1 MTLPYK
7 TMLRNLL
14 PLGAAAALAACAGA
28 RPEMTATSAAVPTV
42 PSAELL
48 RARGD
53 LDADLSL
60 PCQANV
66 NLLWVSTSVWD
77 RSPSLLGRVLRRGP
91 SLNDEA
97 RASHEACLNSLLVS
111 RVAWGISEPLRPLE
125 PQVRPEELEQL
136 RRQPGS

>member
-1 MTLPYK
+1 MTPQPK
-7 TMLRNLL
+7 TKLFQRLSVC
-14 PLGAAAALAACAGA
+14 AVFALAACAGA
-28 RPEMTATSAAVPTV
+28 RPEPTATSAAVPTV

-53 LDADLSL
+53 LEADLSL

-66 NLLWVSTSVWD
+66 NLLWVSTAVWD
-77 RSPSLLGRVLRRGP
+77 RGQSPLGRVLRRGP
-91 SLNDEA
+91 SLTDEA
-97 RASHEACLNSLLVS
+97 RASHEACLNSLLVP

-125 PQVRPEELEQL
+125 PQARPEDLEPL